1 MLFRWRYSALHAA
14 EKALDRSLL
23 DDAFERLREID
34 LTADSRAQALA
45 GDLARRLLARA
56 RLAAQAG
63 DYASA
68 LRDTERLAQ
77 LGRLDGDG
85 RALRARAEQVLGEAG
100 VQRALDDAAL
110 RRAAETLEQGRLESA
125 RLAVEDI
132 RRPAQQAPLRDQLD
146 ARRARSDALIEQARG
161 ALQAGDPFAAVRLWS
176 QASSQHGR
184 TAQTDAAAS
193 EVARAFEQHI
203 EQHFEG
209 GRLDRVR
216 DAFDAA
222 SPLREHWA
230 RFREFERLVGLLR
243 RAASL
248 MEAMDYAAL
257 HEALLRL
264 RAMKGGVAWV
274 ESLMR
279 SVSALADA
287 RQALLSSP
295 LGLLARSLY
304 ESPLILSQRHV
315 DRGEDE
321 HAAARGGRDGQ
332 RRADFPPLLLV
343 VDGVGSFLLSRSEL
357 VRIGRAHGTG
367 LIDVPIPADVQS
379 HHADIVREGDDYF
392 LVAHGPARVNQNPAM
407 KSLLRDGDRIVL
419 GTNAKMVFRR
429 PSLRSGTA
437 VVTLAANV
445 RLPQDVSAVI
455 LFKDACIIGPHP
467 SSHIRTHEGQTRL
480 VIHEHAGGLCVR
492 RGGENGQRPG
502 PAEPL
507 AIGTTSEFG
516 DLRITVKTYEA
527 AGPGGLA

>member
-1 MLFRWRYSALHAA
+1 MLFRWRYSALYAA
-14 EKALDRSLL
+14 EKALDRGLL
-23 DDAFERLREID
+23 DEAFERLREIE
-34 LTADSRAQALA
+34 LAADSRAQALA
-45 GDLARRLLARA
+45 DELARRLLARA
-56 RLAAQAG
+56 RLAAQGG
-63 DYASA
+63 DYAAA
-68 LRDTERLAQ
+68 LRDAERLAQ

-85 RALRARAEQVLGEAG
+85 QALRARAEQVLGEAG
-100 VQRALDDAAL
+100 VQRALTDAAL
-110 RRAAETLEQGRLESA
+110 RRAAETLEQGRLDSA
-125 RLAVEDI
+125 RLAVEGI
-132 RRPAQQAPLRDQLD
+132 RPPAQQAPLRDQLD
-146 ARRARSDALIEQARG
+146 ARRARSDALIELARG

-184 TAQTDAAAS
+184 TAHTDAAAA
-193 EVARAFEQHI
+193 EIARAFEQQI
-203 EQHFEG
+203 DQHFEG

-248 MEAMDYAAL
+248 MDAMDYAAL

-264 RAMKGGVAWV
+264 RAVKAGVGWV
-274 ESLMR
+274 DSLMR
-279 SVSALADA
+279 SVGALADA
-287 RQALLSSP
+287 RQVLLASP

-304 ESPLILSQRHV
+304 ESPLILSQRHI
-315 DRGEDE
+315 DREE
-321 HAAARGGRDGQ
+321 SEPAAPRSGRDVQ
-332 RRADFPPLLLV
+332 RRADLRPLLLV
-343 VDGVGSFLLSRSEL
+343 VEGVGSFLLSRSEL

-419 GTNAKMVFRR
+419 GTSAKMVFRR

-445 RLPQDVSAVI
+445 RLPLDVSAVI
-455 LFKDACIIGPHP
+455 LFRDACIIGPH
-467 SSHIRTHEGQTRL
+467 SCSHIRTREGQTRL
-480 VIHEHAGGLCVR
+480 VIHEQGGGLCVR
-492 RGGENGQRPG
+492 LGGENGQRPG

-507 AIGTTSEFG
+507 AIGTTNEFG
-516 DLRITVKTYEA
+516 DLRITVKPYEA